1 MARTAAPEYRD
12 ADWQNT
18 QARKE
23 AAAAPGSNQ
32 PVVEGTTEA
41 RQAVTGHGVRYVL
54 MVGLVG
60 IVVAFAIVYAFFFA
74 GH

>member
-1 MARTAAPEYRD
+1 MAPTAAPEYRD

-23 AAAAPGSNQ
+23 AAAEPGSDR
-32 PVVEGTTEA
+32 PVVENKTEA
-41 RQAVTGHGVRYVL
+41 RQGVTGHGVRYVL
-54 MVGLVG
+54 AVSLLGV
-60 IVVAFAIVYAFFFA
+60 VVAFAIVYAFFFM